1 MELLFEIIVELI
13 AELALLDIDISSNSK
28 LPKPVKIIVT
38 MLFVAFYIGVIAV
51 ITWGAIICLNK
62 GKYGMFAVLLVVD
75 ILIAVGVICSL
86 VKKYK
91 SMRR

>member
-13 AELALLDIDISSNSK
+13 AELALLDLDISSNSK
-28 LPKPVKIIVT
+28 LPKPIKIIVT
-38 MLFVAFYIGVIAV
+38 ILFVAFYIGVIAV
-51 ITWGAIICLNK
+51 ITWAAITFLNK
-62 GKYGMFAVLLVVD
+62 GKYVMFVVLLVVD
-75 ILIAVGVICSL
+75 ICIAVGVIYSL